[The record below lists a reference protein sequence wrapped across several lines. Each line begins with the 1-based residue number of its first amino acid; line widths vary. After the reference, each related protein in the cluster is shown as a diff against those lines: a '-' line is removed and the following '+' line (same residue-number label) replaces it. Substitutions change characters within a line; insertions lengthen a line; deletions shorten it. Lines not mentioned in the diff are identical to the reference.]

1 MTIEICIGSS
11 CYVKGSDK
19 VVLLV
24 KEILV
29 NRGLD
34 AKVELKGSFCMN
46 ACTQGIGVKIDGKMI
61 RLLDL
66 NLAEKQLNLA
76 IDEALS

>member
-1 MTIEICIGSS
+1 
-11 CYVKGSDK
+11 
-19 VVLLV
+19 
-24 KEILV
+24 
-29 NRGLD
+29 
-34 AKVELKGSFCMN
+34 
-46 ACTQGIGVKIDGKMI
+46 VKIDGKMI